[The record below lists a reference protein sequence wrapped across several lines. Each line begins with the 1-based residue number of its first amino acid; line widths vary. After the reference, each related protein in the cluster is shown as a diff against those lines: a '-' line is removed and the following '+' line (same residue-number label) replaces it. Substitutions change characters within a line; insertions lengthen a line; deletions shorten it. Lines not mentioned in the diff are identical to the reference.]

1 MQSNASDVYANRKL
15 RFIGAATRLRQLGHL
30 ELSDAQDYLQSP
42 LADVP
47 TVVSQL
53 LLSVLKRFPASAGSK
68 YATAV
73 HDTLSLLSVCKRSM
87 TAGEIREGL
96 IYDLH
101 NSTWD
106 NYLVNFQY
114 EVWRLFPALLE
125 LGGQLGKN
133 GSGRA
138 ADNLYLVH
146 PSLKEMLQSDSMRK
160 GPLGHL
166 AVDTTKAQQD
176 IAERCVSHL
185 LRYSTSDSYR
195 SKDGRTAYA
204 GKYWHVHV
212 KKSRLN
218 GSEDL
223 TTKSLSLL
231 DPQTPSFAHWIYMTK
246 RDDEISTNASEDF
259 HVQEVSPAPLYY
271 AALLGL
277 YNCALK
283 LIRNGADV
291 NARGGQHGSPL
302 LAAVIAGEGELVE
315 LLAASADTTEI
326 NRAVLKAVE
335 LGRPHILSK
344 LLGYGADVS
353 VRQKSDEIDG
363 RTMAHVAAERDDV
376 AVYVSSQH
384 FQLILMLIVPLTAL
398 HYTWPALADA
408 FPPWIFSS
416 PKV

>member
-1 MQSNASDVYANRKL
+1 
-15 RFIGAATRLRQLGHL
+15 
-30 ELSDAQDYLQSP
+30 
-42 LADVP
+42 
-47 TVVSQL
+47 
-53 LLSVLKRFPASAGSK
+53 
-68 YATAV
+68 
-73 HDTLSLLSVCKRSM
+73 M

-106 NYLVNFQY
+106 NYLFSFQY

-160 GPLGHL
+160 GPLSHL
-166 AVDTTKAQQD
+166 SVDTTKAQQD

-195 SKDGRTAYA
+195 SKDGWTTYA

-231 DPQTPSFAHWIYMTK
+231 DPQTPSFAHWMYMTK
-246 RDDEISTNASEDF
+246 RDDEISINASEGF
-259 HVQEVSPAPLYY
+259 QVQEVSPTPLYY

-283 LIRNGADV
+283 LIRDGADV
-291 NARGGQHGSPL
+291 NARGGQHGSS
-302 LAAVIAGEGELVE
+302 LAAVVAGEGELVE
-315 LLAASADTTEI
+315 LLAASANTTDI
-326 NRAVLKAVE
+326 NRAVIKAVE

-344 LLGYGADVS
+344 LLGHGADVS
-353 VRQKSDEIDG
+353 VRQKSDETDEW
-363 RTMAHVAAERDDV
+363 TMAHVAAERDDV
-376 AVYVSSQH
+376 DCLRVLAAFSADLDARSTTNSTPLHLASARGCIPSMRFLLSKGVNTEAKDGTSST
-384 FQLILMLIVPLTAL
+384 PLAE
-398 HYTWPALADA
+398 AAKA
-408 FPPWIFSS
+408 R
-416 PKV
+416 